1 MAYKQNDKE
10 VDPINAGTY
19 EIWVSAEATATYE
32 AINKKLDEEIVIAKA
47 TTTANHAFSYTDEIL
62 TFDDATKTAAVTAN
76 ELINGFKATPVITYK
91 KDGVEVTSPKEIGVY
106 EVWVGAAESDNYNAI
121 EPAKLGTMTIKDPA
135 AKAFDITGTIVS
147 WDEADAEIKLYDTT
161 GEDALDDAAIRTDMR
176 DNNGAKAIVDYSGK
190 IETTVEKAGK
200 YEQTFKISGVE
211 AGTYKLAIFK
221 AKRNGSDPYV
231 VTVMDVTIAD
241 DTLSIEENINMW
253 LYGDV
258 NNDGAVN
265 GIDGLN
271 IQRKYV
277 GLPSV
282 INDANEYQC
291 LAADVNGDGAING
304 IDGLNVQRKY
314 TGLTSIFDRIN

>member
-1 MAYKQNDKE
+1 
-10 VDPINAGTY
+10 
-19 EIWVSAEATATYE
+19 
-32 AINKKLDEEIVIAKA
+32 
-47 TTTANHAFSYTDEIL
+47 
-62 TFDDATKTAAVTAN
+62 
-76 ELINGFKATPVITYK
+76 
-91 KDGVEVTSPKEIGVY
+91 
-106 EVWVGAAESDNYNAI
+106 
-121 EPAKLGTMTIKDPA
+121 
-135 AKAFDITGTIVS
+135 
-147 WDEADAEIKLYDTT
+147 
-161 GEDALDDAAIRTDMR
+161 
-176 DNNGAKAIVDYSGK
+176 
-190 IETTVEKAGK
+190 
-200 YEQTFKISGVE
+200 
-211 AGTYKLAIFK
+211 
-221 AKRNGSDPYV
+221 
-231 VTVMDVTIAD
+231 
-241 DTLSIEENINMW
+241 MW